1 MTIPACLPRQPHL
14 TIFSITVLCACM
26 TLAVQPARAQVL
38 TTLHNFT
45 GGADGAFPIG
55 GLTLGPAGHL
65 YGTSV
70 SGGNLTGECLDLGGC
85 GGVFRLTRSA
95 GGWTLVP
102 LFSFSP
108 LFGAGATPYAP
119 VTMAPDETLYGTTSM
134 GGSPACSFGC
144 GTVFHLTPPSSPC
157 LTALCP
163 WTETVIY
170 DFQSVADGYMPFGPV
185 TLDAA
190 GNIYGT
196 TTEGGANSAGSVFKL
211 TRSGGGWTKTTLHDF
226 VGAGDGARPQAGV
239 IFDAAGNLYG
249 TATEGGDLSCGS
261 GIGCGTV
268 YELSPSPSGW
278 TETTLYTFE
287 MNSVGISPRAGV
299 IFDSAG
305 NLYGAASGGAMGSG
319 TVYELQPS
327 NGGWTATVLQA
338 FSGTGGP
345 GASLTMDAAGNLY
358 GTTAGSGDHFRG
370 SVFKLTKNGSGWLF
384 STLHSFADDDGGG
397 YNPADSVVL
406 DASGNVYG
414 TTTWGGTGN
423 CPTHGCG
430 VAFEITQ

>member
-196 TTEGGANSAGSVFKL
+196 TTEGGANSGNKTLDTHVF
-211 TRSGGGWTKTTLHDF
+211 
-226 VGAGDGARPQAGV
+226 
-239 IFDAAGNLYG
+239 
-249 TATEGGDLSCGS
+249 
-261 GIGCGTV
+261 
-268 YELSPSPSGW
+268 
-278 TETTLYTFE
+278 
-287 MNSVGISPRAGV
+287 
-299 IFDSAG
+299 
-305 NLYGAASGGAMGSG
+305 
-319 TVYELQPS
+319 
-327 NGGWTATVLQA
+327 
-338 FSGTGGP
+338 
-345 GASLTMDAAGNLY
+345 
-358 GTTAGSGDHFRG
+358 
-370 SVFKLTKNGSGWLF
+370 
-384 STLHSFADDDGGG
+384 
-397 YNPADSVVL
+397 
-406 DASGNVYG
+406 
-414 TTTWGGTGN
+414 
-423 CPTHGCG
+423 
-430 VAFEITQ
+430 